1 MLVAFEGKMLELL
14 VGILSAWMVH
24 LALRDNATPRWT
36 VDSKAKMSL
45 LPAHHCMLY
54 KVERVWTA

>member
-24 LALRDNATPRWT
+24 LALRDDATPRWA

-45 LPAHHCMLY
+45 LPAYHYLF
-54 KVERVWTA
+54 V